1 MIQQKKMP
9 LGQFFKLIMSTIGA
23 SIKEIVIISLL
34 FSLPGML
41 LGSSNF
47 ITSFI
52 TLLSSTVGML
62 SIIVL
67 IDSKRK
73 GMEMKW
79 IEATKVVLKNPF
91 VPIMVFILRNMIVN
105 MGYMIFPLLGQ
116 VVVIF
121 LLAALPY
128 AVLEQKNI
136 VESMKLSFDMVKR
149 NFVDVLLKKLIIM
162 LVSNVVIMLV
172 GGIFLNNF
180 LASTFIILLNIILLI
195 PDLILYYDLKA

>member
-1 MIQQKKMP
+1 MNQQNRMP

-23 SIKEIVIISLL
+23 SIKEIVIISVL

-41 LGSSNF
+41 LGSANF

-52 TLLSSTVGML
+52 ALLSSTIGML

-67 IDSKRK
+67 IDNKRK
-73 GMEMKW
+73 GTEIKW

-91 VPIMVFILRNMIVN
+91 IPIMVFILKNMVVN

-116 VVVIF
+116 IVVIF

-136 VESMKLSFDMVKR
+136 IESMKLSFNMVKK
-149 NFVDVLLKKLIIM
+149 NFLDVLLKKLIIM
-162 LVSNVVIMLV
+162 LVINVFIMFV
-172 GGIFLNNF
+172 GGVFLNNIF
-180 LASTFIILLNIILLI
+180 ASTFIILINIIMLI
-195 PDLILYYDLKA
+195 PDLVLYYDLKA